1 MNALGLAI
9 LKSFENCKLEA
20 YTDENGVW
28 TIGWGD
34 TFNVKPG
41 DVITQKE
48 ADARL
53 ISRVETSESLVK
65 HYLRG
70 VPLNDN
76 QLSAVVDFAYNEG
89 IGRFRSSDLC
99 AKLLEANFQVQQEF
113 LNWTKVNGKPGVLR
127 ARRMCE
133 WSLFSGDLKTLA
145 RLLADRGT
153 PLQPGVA

>member
-9 LKSFENCKLEA
+9 LKSFESCRLPA
-20 YTDENGVW
+20 YKDDNGVL

-41 DVITQKE
+41 DVITQQE

-53 ISRVETSESLVK
+53 VSRVETSESLVK
-65 HYLRG
+65 HYLKG
-70 VPLNDN
+70 VALSEN

-89 IGRFRSSDLC
+89 IGRFRGSELR
-99 AKLLEANFQVQQEF
+99 AKLLQSNFNVQQEF
-113 LNWTKVNGKPGVLR
+113 LNWTVVAGKPGVLR

-133 WSLFSGDLKTLA
+133 WALFSGDLKLLR

-153 PLQPGVA
+153 PLEPGVV